1 MALAFYLIFLGA
13 ACAYALID
21 WRRAWL
27 LVMLCGVIQDP
38 VRKVT
43 GDSPV
48 YISFL
53 VVALY
58 AALIFSARNDMMAY
72 AGEFT
77 RRFRSISTGIA
88 GFIVLLL
95 IAAINGLVTYGF
107 DKWPAPAI
115 SLVTY
120 LIPIIAALFGYT
132 WLQREE
138 SMLRFLR
145 IYSAI
150 TSVALIGTVLE
161 YFRFPSRLLG
171 LVSFEGDYIR
181 HLPGIQVRMLSG
193 LYRSPDVMAWHAGM
207 LTAIGI
213 GMVLHSGM
221 RRQMLLWSG
230 VAAWGLFN
238 CMIAGRRKAVYFV
251 AVFIAVFLWRYI
263 RHAKTSQ
270 IFATLGLVVVLAT
283 VLSQLSSSEGTNV
296 YTRSAIATRGEL
308 GQRFEGGVMQT
319 FREVGYMGAGLGT
332 ATQGVHHLLGSNSIG
347 WQEGGLGKVA
357 IEVGLPGILM
367 LFFMVIIVGRMLLVL
382 TRIGDVPGSSQ
393 FLRVMLFALVVAN
406 VAGFIGSA
414 QAYNDAVLALTAGF
428 LVGGLFASAA
438 LDERLAAAT
447 KDAEPTP
454 AANSS
459 ALRPLPSAL

>member
-1 MALAFYLIFLGA
+1 MALAFYLAFLGA
-13 ACAYALID
+13 ACAYALVD

-38 VRKVT
+38 VRKLAP
-43 GDSPV
+43 GSPV
-48 YISFL
+48 YISFA

-58 AALIFSARNDMMAY
+58 AALIFSARNDMIAY

-88 GFIVLLL
+88 AFIVLLL
-95 IAAINGLVTYGF
+95 VAAINGLATYGI

-120 LIPIIAALFGYT
+120 LIPIVAALFGYT

-138 SMLRFLR
+138 AMLRFLR
-145 IYSAI
+145 LYAAI

-161 YFRFPSRLLG
+161 YLRFHSRLLG

-193 LYRSPDVMAWHAGM
+193 IYRSPDVMAWHAGM

-213 GMVLHSGM
+213 AMVLRSGL
-221 RRQMLLWSG
+221 RREMVLWSA
-230 VAAWGLFN
+230 VAAWGFFN

-251 AVFIAVFLWRYI
+251 AVFIAAFLWRYI
-263 RHAKTSQ
+263 RHVKASQ
-270 IFATLGLVVVLAT
+270 VFASIGLLAVLAM
-283 VLSQLSSSEGTNV
+283 VVSQLSSGEGTSV
-296 YTRSAIATRGEL
+296 YTRSAMATRDEL

-332 ATQGVHHLLGSNSIG
+332 ATQGVHHLLGRNSIG

-357 IEVGLPGILM
+357 IEVGLPGILT
-367 LFFMVIIVGRMLLVL
+367 LFLMVFLVGRMLLLL
-382 TRIGDVPGSSQ
+382 TNIRDVPGSSQ
-393 FLRVMLFALVVAN
+393 FLRVTLFALVLAN

-447 KDAEPTP
+447 QKTEP
-454 AANSS
+454 AATS
-459 ALRPLPSAL
+459 ALRPLPSVSAL